1 MTPIITIDKLQ
12 LFLIYDG
19 DVDGIVRGDNNHKHA
34 ALDNDTQNVWAIIE
48 SKLQDIN
55 LISKRLTA
63 PAYIAKILNELNEIC
78 DEKSFKTL
86 TSRINFYANFQ
97 LIAEILLSI
106 KSKINAE
113 TDTVWAGFTSVDIFL
128 KELNEDIENIKFCN
142 FSTLDKINIEFAV
155 TSTYQELAMSNG
167 WSDEYL
173 KLADKFDKIY
183 GEIIKSNII

>member
-19 DVDGIVRGDNNHKHA
+19 DVDGIVRGDNNHKHE
-34 ALDNDTQNVWAIIE
+34 ALDSDMHNVWAIIE

>member
-19 DVDGIVRGDNNHKHA
+19 DVDGIVRGDNNHKHE
-34 ALDNDTQNVWAIIE
+34 ALDNDMHNVWAIIE

-55 LISKRLTA
+55 LISRRLTA
-63 PAYIAKILNELNEIC
+63 PAYTAKILNELNEIC

-97 LIAEILLSI
+97 LVTEILLSI

-128 KELNEDIENIKFCN
+128 KELDEDIENIELCN
-142 FSTLDKINIEFAV
+142 FTTLDKINIEFAV

-167 WSDEYL
+167 WSYEYL

-183 GEIIKSNII
+183 AEIIK